1 MARKML
7 KDGEAP
13 AIADGGEESYDYDL
27 FVIGAGSGVLRGS
40 RTAAG
45 FGAKVAICELPFH
58 PINSDWLGGHGGTCV
73 IHGCLSKKILVHQSY
88 SLHHV
93 AGKSFGCR
101 TPRISGGRSM
111 ATSTTTG
118 KSCWK
123 TSWSGSSE
131 CRLCGG

>member
-13 AIADGGEESYDYDL
+13 AVTDGGEESYDYDL
-27 FVIGAGSGVLRGS
+27 FVIGAGSGVVRGS

-45 FGAKVAICELPFH
+45 FRAKVAICELPFH
-58 PINSDWLGGHGGTCV
+58 PIRSDWLGGHGGMCL
-73 IHGCLSKKILVHQSY
+73 IHGCLSKKILVHQSC

-111 ATSTTTG
+111 GTSTTTG

-131 CRLCGG
+131 CRLRGG